1 MSYFRSYFEKN
12 NTIVKDSQTNT
23 SKNPNTDI
31 FFGSSFSKYI
41 FKVNFSDLKTKTD
54 NDDLVLNL
62 NTTKHYLKM
71 TNTIFGDEALIGQN
85 GYSGR
90 LRATSFDLIIF
101 KIPEFWDEGYGF
113 DYDQVYDFNEDNN
126 TFDQRPSNWYN
137 RTTLSAW
144 TINGIY
150 NASPNIITTVH
161 FDNGNENLDVDITNY
176 VNGVLTGATDHGLG
190 VAFSVPYQLV
200 PQPVDQSVSFF
211 TKYTQTF
218 FEPYVE
224 SVFEDRIDDDRFDF
238 IEDLQQNLYL
248 YVTKNGNYIN
258 LDSVPTVDI
267 LNHNNTPISG
277 LTGITSTLVRKGVY
291 KVTFGISGINCDGKK
306 FFSDVWKNIFIEG
319 VQFDN
324 TVQKFIPKPLSSGF
338 SIGVNQTD
346 LERYSIQYFGV
357 NQNEKIKR
365 GEERK
370 VVVTFRSINTP
381 KSVLLDEVHYRIYV
395 NEGLVQVNVH
405 DWTKVDKTNENS
417 FVLNTSYLIPREY
430 TLEIKGKT
438 FTEEIFYK
446 DKIKFEIVSEK

>member
-1 MSYFRSYFEKN
+1 
-12 NTIVKDSQTNT
+12 
-23 SKNPNTDI
+23 
-31 FFGSSFSKYI
+31 
-41 FKVNFSDLKTKTD
+41 
-54 NDDLVLNL
+54 
-62 NTTKHYLKM
+62 
-71 TNTIFGDEALIGQN
+71 
-85 GYSGR
+85 
-90 LRATSFDLIIF
+90 
-101 KIPEFWDEGYGF
+101 
-113 DYDQVYDFNEDNN
+113 
-126 TFDQRPSNWYN
+126 
-137 RTTLSAW
+137 
-144 TINGIY
+144 
-150 NASPNIITTVH
+150 
-161 FDNGNENLDVDITNY
+161 
-176 VNGVLTGATDHGLG
+176 

-267 LNHNNTPISG
+267 LNSTNTPISG

-370 VVVTFRSINTP
+370 IVITFRSINTP
-381 KSVLLDEVHYRIYV
+381 KSVLLDEVHYRIYI

-438 FTEEIFYK
+438 FSEEIFYK